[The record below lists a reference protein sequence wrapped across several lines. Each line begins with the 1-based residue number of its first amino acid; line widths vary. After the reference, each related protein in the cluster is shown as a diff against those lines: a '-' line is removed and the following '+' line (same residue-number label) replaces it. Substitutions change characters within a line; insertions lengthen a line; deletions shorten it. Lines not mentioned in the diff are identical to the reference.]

1 MLNILLVLLEVYLMS
16 ELREELKR
24 LEGILHQNPETGA
37 KGGDSYLAQYTN
49 RVFGS
54 PFQLIDS
61 VDKRFSDVNKH
72 VGSEFLRNFILNSP
86 ILHIRPGMPKYT
98 GGTDPTSL
106 SNNIRN
112 LYIDVTSGNMSLANS
127 LIMGLAN
134 STIFNVGKKL
144 QRRMF
149 GFRETYY
156 DYMQHVNYMCRSEAV
171 FLNLVSGSN
180 DDRYPSGTFVSGAD
194 NKFEQF
200 TTLRWENYRM
210 LQSSTTKTPWEYL
223 KELNSATAMS
233 VLGHFVAFP
242 IEGPIELL
250 TGKSLE
256 DTSLVNSFIT
266 ASETTVSGTIQD
278 KITSVEFMVE
288 PVSFEETLTNN
299 TKNSVIE
306 DSVDALKNGIG
317 NEIAF
322 VTNSNAGSDM
332 IEGVMDFLGGTTEGV
347 VQSLAGLTQNNTAGF
362 MSNLFSGALQAVKGQ
377 KMIYPQIYESSRTDS
392 NYQFTVTLTSPYG
405 DVYNYYMNIVVPLMH
420 LIALAAPRLVS
431 SNSIASPYL
440 VQAYIPG
447 QCTIHLGIISNMTI
461 SKNPNSNHVSVNGF
475 PLTVKVTFTITEL
488 YNSMSISPGN
498 DPSSFLFNETLNDYM
513 ANLAGLIPSIDTY
526 TKQRS
531 VMLQN
536 LANYIKDGEYV
547 NDIASVIVD
556 KIEDVANPFLGR

>member
-1 MLNILLVLLEVYLMS
+1 MS
-16 ELREELKR
+16 TLSEELKR

-37 KGGDSYLAQYTN
+37 KGQDSYLSEYTN

-54 PFQLIDS
+54 PFQLLDS
-61 VDKRFSDVNKH
+61 VDKRFDDVNKH
-72 VGSEFLRNFILNSP
+72 VGNEFLRNFILNSP

-98 GGTDPTSL
+98 GGSDPTSL

-112 LYIDVTSGNMSLANS
+112 LYMDVTSGNMSFAES
-127 LIMGLAN
+127 LISGLAS

-180 DDRYPSGTFVSGAD
+180 DDRYPTGTFVSGGD
-194 NKFEQF
+194 NKFEEF
-200 TTLRWENYRM
+200 TTLKWENYRM

-223 KELNSATAMS
+223 KTLNEATALN
-233 VLGHFVAFP
+233 VLGHFAMFP
-242 IEGPIELL
+242 IQGPIELL
-250 TGKSLE
+250 MGKSLS
-256 DTSLVNSFIT
+256 DTSLANSFFT
-266 ASETTVSGTIQD
+266 ATETTVTGTIQD

-288 PVSFEETLTNN
+288 PVQFEETLTNN

-306 DSVDALKNGIG
+306 DAVDGIKNGVG

-322 VTNSNAGSDM
+322 ITNSNADSGM
-332 IEGVMDFLGGTTEGV
+332 LEGVLDFLGSTTEGIAT
-347 VQSLAGLTQNNTAGF
+347 SLAGITQGATGGF
-362 MSNLFSGALQAVKGQ
+362 MTNLFTGAIQSVKGQ
-377 KMIYPQIYESSRTDS
+377 KMIYPKIYESSNSES
-392 NYQFTVTLTSPYG
+392 NYQFTVTLTTPYG

-420 LIALAAPRLVS
+420 LVALAAPRLVS
-431 SNSIASPYL
+431 SNSVASPYL

-447 QCTIHLGIISNMTI
+447 QCTVHLGIISNMVI
-461 SKNPNSNHVSVNGF
+461 SKNPDGNHVSVNGF

-526 TKQRS
+526 TKQRK

-536 LANYIKDGEYV
+536 LATYIQNGEFV
-547 NDIASVIVD
+547 NDIAGAIVD